1 MMIVS
6 GTICNSVSTL
16 SVIVTVAIRIG
27 FELPSY
33 TYMEPMF
40 EEAIDTF
47 FEPESGLS
55 VNGPIYLAKENNVTS
70 EQTFLVVVQISHS
83 VPQGQSIQPATLDVD
98 YRVSAAQLGVT
109 VVVLEFGP
117 MVQRINFQFTLF
129 SDTLPEGTEAFL
141 ASSAPAD
148 IAELPDGTTVPVST
162 FLNPNTLFAE
172 SFVIIEDDD
181 REYLYIV

>member
-1 MMIVS
+1 MEQ
-6 GTICNSVSTL
+6 CDSVSTL
-16 SVIVTVAIRIG
+16 RLIVIVANGIRIG
-27 FELPSY
+27 FELPDY

-40 EEAIDTF
+40 DETIDTF
-47 FEPESGLS
+47 FVPESRLS

-109 VVVLEFGP
+109 VVLQFGP
-117 MVQRINFQFTLF
+117 RVQRINFPFTLF
-129 SDTLPEGTEAFL
+129 PDTLPERTEAFL
-141 ASSAPAD
+141 ASLAPAD
-148 IAELPDGTTVPVST
+148 FTHLPDGRTFPVPT
-162 FLNPNTLFAE
+162 FLNPISLFAE

-181 REYLYIV
+181 REFLPTLNTV